1 MSTEASALAESP
13 TARVKVAHHFESLE
27 KQSYA
32 NRLGVWMFLGSE
44 SLLFAPLFVAYT
56 VYRDLNYAGFA
67 YASRHLNLTLGT
79 FNTLLLIT
87 SSFTVALATY
97 TIKKDKRQLTI
108 GLIVLSM
115 VMGLCFLGIKYFEW
129 SADFAE
135 GALPGKFFHIEGFPP
150 EVVQGGSMFFACYF
164 LLPGLHGIHVI
175 IGLGLLTWAA
185 VRVGRNSANAH
196 HDLPVEIAGL
206 YWHLVDLIW
215 IFLYPLLYLI

>member
-1 MSTEASALAESP
+1 MSTEAGALVN
-13 TARVKVAHHFESLE
+13 VKVAHHFESLE

-44 SLLFAPLFVAYT
+44 SLLFAPLFVAYS
-56 VYRDLNYAGFA
+56 VYRELNYSGFA
-67 YASRHLNLTLGT
+67 LASRHLNLTLGT

-87 SSFTVALATY
+87 SSFTVALATW
-97 TIKKDKRQLTI
+97 TIKKDKKGLTLA
-108 GLIVLSM
+108 LIALSM
-115 VMGLCFLGIKYFEW
+115 LMGLAFLGIKYFEW

-135 GALPGKFFHIEGFPP
+135 GALPGKYFHIEGFPSQ
-150 EVVQGGSMFFACYF
+150 VVQGGSLFFACYF
-164 LLPGLHGIHVI
+164 LLTGLHGIHVI
-175 IGLGLLTWAA
+175 IGLGLLAWAA
-185 VRVGRNSANAH
+185 LRVKTNGANAH